1 MEGVSLRPSDAQAG
15 GFLDD
20 ADVTAK
26 TLRFV
31 LWDYGGKA
39 PMSIAL
45 KVDMEDDEG
54 KIHEQYYSAGDPTKM
69 QPGTD
74 GKAIVPIAGAT
85 GLNVNTNA
93 VAFISSLVNAGFPE
107 DKIGNDI
114 SVFDGIGVHV
124 NQVAQP
130 KRPGLKKPEMG
141 EPKTYL
147 LVTKINRLPWEA
159 APKPV
164 AKGAPAAAKPAVPTG
179 PRPVPPPAA
188 AAAAP
193 AAAPVEASAS
203 DNGNLVEKARAT
215 VLAILAEKG
224 GAILKT
230 KLPTEAF
237 RTLSNDPDR
246 NAIVTMVFQDGF
258 IAAAVADGAFAFD
271 GQQIT
276 LG

>member
-20 ADVTAK
+20 ADVTFAQM
-26 TLRFV
+26 RFV

-45 KVDMEDDEG
+45 KVDMEDDDG
-54 KIHEQYYSAGDPTKM
+54 KLHEQYYSAGDPTKM
-69 QPGTD
+69 QPSAD

-93 VAFISSLVNAGFPE
+93 VAFISSMVNAGFPE

-114 SVFDGIGVHV
+114 SVFDGLGAHV

-130 KRPGLKKPEMG
+130 KRPGLKKPEM
-141 EPKTYL
+141 EAKTYL

-164 AKGAPAAAKPAVPTG
+164 AKGAPPAAAKGAPAPG
-179 PRPVPPPAA
+179 PRAVPPPAA
-188 AAAAP
+188 PVAV
-193 AAAPVEASAS
+193 APVAVVTEGAS
-203 DNGNLVEKARAT
+203 DNGALVQKARST
-215 VLAILAEKG
+215 VLQILAEKG
-224 GAILKT
+224 GAVLK
-230 KLPTEAF
+230 KQLPTEAF

-246 NAIVTMVFQDGF
+246 NAIVTMVFQDAF
-258 IAAAVADGAFAFD
+258 IAAAVAEGAFAFD
-271 GQQIT
+271 GQQLT